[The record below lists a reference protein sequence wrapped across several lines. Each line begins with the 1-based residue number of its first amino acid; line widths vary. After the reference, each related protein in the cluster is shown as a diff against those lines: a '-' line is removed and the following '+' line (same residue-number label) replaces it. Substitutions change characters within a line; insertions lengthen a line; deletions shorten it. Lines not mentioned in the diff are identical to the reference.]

1 MTRRSWAFDVALAA
15 VVGLLGQLEAWTG
28 LGETHRQGPLWVQA
42 LLYAVTATLLVGR
55 RWRPLTV
62 LIAMVAV
69 SVVEFAAAGSP
80 QGNAVVLAPL
90 IATYTAARQ
99 LPWRRSWLALAL
111 MAVLQAAWATLDP
124 ENSTLAGWY
133 GSWVWFSPAVIAWL
147 TGALVRV
154 AGLNREQR
162 RVNAEQRERQA
173 VAEERTRIARELH
186 DVVGHSVSL
195 MTVQTSAVRRRLL
208 PEQAAEREALES
220 VEETGREALAEMRR
234 MVTVLREDA
243 PVELEPQPRLAQAD
257 RLADHFRAAG
267 LPVALTVRGPV
278 DDLPAGAD
286 LTAYRVVQEGLTNAL
301 RHAQGAT
308 RAEVTVDV
316 QPGRVDL
323 VVQDDGRPVTA
334 RSRSDG
340 ESAGTGLRG
349 VRERVAVYGGS
360 MSAGPRAG
368 GGFELLATLPLESR

>member
-1 MTRRSWAFDVALAA
+1 VTRRSWAFDVALAA

-162 RVNAEQRERQA
+162 RVNAEQRERQV

-208 PEQAAEREALES
+208 PEQAAEREGSRASRRPAARRWPRCAAWSPCCARTLPS
-220 VEETGREALAEMRR
+220 SSNPSRGWPRPTGWP
-234 MVTVLREDA
+234 TTSG
-243 PVELEPQPRLAQAD
+243 PQ
-257 RLADHFRAAG
+257 G
-267 LPVALTVRGPV
+267 C
-278 DDLPAGAD
+278 
-286 LTAYRVVQEGLTNAL
+286 
-301 RHAQGAT
+301 
-308 RAEVTVDV
+308 
-316 QPGRVDL
+316 
-323 VVQDDGRPVTA
+323 
-334 RSRSDG
+334 RSR
-340 ESAGTGLRG
+340 
-349 VRERVAVYGGS
+349 
-360 MSAGPRAG
+360 
-368 GGFELLATLPLESR
+368 